1 MKCVIMQPCYM
12 PWAGLFNLIS
22 QAHHFIFLDD
32 AQYQKSSWHNRN
44 RLLIHG
50 SPSWLSIP
58 VNHQLGSSLLNT
70 KIDSQSKWQIKHPKT
85 ISQVYARHPHAHDLE
100 PLINFIKNNTAIY
113 LAEVNIESI
122 KLVASKLKL
131 SPKFYRSSEL
141 NINGNRTDRLVK
153 LCRNVSC
160 DEYLSPEGSIEYLLQ
175 DGDFSGSGIKLLFQ
189 DFKPTPYTQAGD
201 SGEFISHLSIID
213 VVANIGWQEAS
224 KYVS

>member
-1 MKCVIMQPCYM
+1 MKCVIMQPFYM

-32 AQYQKSSWHNRN
+32 AQYQKNSWHNRN
-44 RLLIHG
+44 RLLING

-58 VNHQLGSSLLNT
+58 VKHQFGNSLLNT
-70 KIDSQSKWQIKHPKT
+70 ETDSRSKWQIKHPKT
-85 ISQVYARHPHAHDLE
+85 ISQVYARHPHTHDLE
-100 PLINFIKNNTAIY
+100 PLLNFMKNTTAIY

-141 NINGNRTDRLVK
+141 NINGNRTERLVN
-153 LCRNVSC
+153 LCRHVSC
-160 DEYLSPEGSIEYLLQ
+160 DEYLSPKGSKEYLLQ
-175 DGDFSGSGIKLLFQ
+175 DGDFKGSGVKLLFQ
-189 DFKPTPYTQAGD
+189 DFKPTPYTQVGN

-213 VVANIGWQEAS
+213 VVANIGWHETS
-224 KYVS
+224 KYIS